1 MYCGAKWFIIKCSG
15 TKWDLITFP
24 NILKMLIGEY
34 THTLDEKNRMSL
46 PVKFRKEIG
55 SSVVIAPGLDNCLSL
70 FTIKEWQK
78 ISSKLSDSSMLASD
92 NRSFSRFMFGQAV
105 DVGVDSQ
112 GRILIPEN
120 LKNRSK
126 LSSKVVVIGVQNR
139 VEIWNEKTWNDYK
152 KVVEKEADALA
163 DKLGQIGVL

>member
-1 MYCGAKWFIIKCSG
+1 
-15 TKWDLITFP
+15 
-24 NILKMLIGEY
+24 MLIGEY

-55 SSVVIAPGLDNCLSL
+55 NSVVIAPGLDNCLAL
-70 FTIKEWQK
+70 FTTKEWQK
-78 ISSKLSDSSMLASD
+78 ISTRLSDSSMLASD
-92 NRSFSRFMFGQAV
+92 NRSFLRFMFGQAV
-105 DVGVDSQ
+105 DLSVDNQ

-139 VEIWNEKTWNDYK
+139 VEIWNEKAWADYK
-152 KVVEKEADALA
+152 KVVETQADSLA

>member
-1 MYCGAKWFIIKCSG
+1 
-15 TKWDLITFP
+15 
-24 NILKMLIGEY
+24 MLIGEY

-55 SSVVIAPGLDNCLSL
+55 SSVIIAPGLDNCLSL
-70 FTIKEWQK
+70 FTVKEWQK

-92 NRSFSRFMFGQAV
+92 NRSFSRFMFGQAI

-126 LSSKVVVIGVQNR
+126 LSSKVIVIGVQNR
-139 VEIWNEKTWNDYK
+139 VEIWNEKAWNDYK
-152 KVVEKEADALA
+152 KVVETQADALA